1 MTQRHKAYETKTKIA
16 LKLWNYKWKEMMQE
30 IKEAENKQRRKGK
43 RKKKLS
49 VKQIQ
54 KRGDELE
61 YDAK

>member
-1 MTQRHKAYETKTKIA
+1 
-16 LKLWNYKWKEMMQE
+16 MMQE